1 MNINKKQLI
10 EQLRYLA
17 DNDPKQLKEILNEL
31 NVGNMTIEESEAAYE
46 QNIKNKELR
55 ELAKESFDRF
65 DKVYKALSWKIMKYL
80 SKKDILFLNKLV
92 VEKYGGNF
100 ISPHNLLNE
109 SALDYLVEIVE
120 HGFVFGKIMYPT
132 IELKASLYLY
142 NIVENHIFSDGN
154 KITGLLSL
162 DIFLRKK
169 A

>member
-1 MNINKKQLI
+1 
-10 EQLRYLA
+10 
-17 DNDPKQLKEILNEL
+17 
-31 NVGNMTIEESEAAYE
+31 
-46 QNIKNKELR
+46 
-55 ELAKESFDRF
+55 
-65 DKVYKALSWKIMKYL
+65 MKYL

-120 HGFVFGKIMYPT
+120 HGIVFGKIMYPT

-154 KITGLLSL
+154 KRTGLLSL
-162 DIFLRKK
+162 DIFLSKNGLKLKK
-169 A
+169 HLETLENIPDVPKDADSDTILENLVFEVAESKRTLEELSNWIKANMVEL